1 VQQALKQRLIGAVV
15 LVALAVIFLPMLLSG
30 PVERTRV
37 DVPLDVPEEPDVI
50 DAPALPEP
58 DLPAE
63 RDPGAELASEP
74 RPLPQ
79 EAPATAGSAPAGEMP
94 VPETAGGAAADAA
107 EAPSEPSAEAAA
119 PDRPAGGFAVQVGGF
134 GSRDNALR
142 LRDRLREDDF
152 AAWVDVAEVD
162 GRTMYRVRVG
172 PVSERSEAEALA
184 QQLAEAHELP
194 GLIIAR

>member
-1 VQQALKQRLIGAVV
+1 MQQPHKQRLLGAVV
-15 LVALAVIFLPMLLSG
+15 LVALAVIFLPMLLTG

-37 DVPLDVPEEPDVI
+37 DVPLDVPEEPEAI

-74 RPLPQ
+74 RPLPD
-79 EAPATAGSAPAGEMP
+79 EAPAAGSVPPGEAGP
-94 VPETAGGAAADAA
+94 VPEAAGEPAAGDAAEPPEQAADAA
-107 EAPSEPSAEAAA
+107 
-119 PDRPAGGFAVQVGGF
+119 DTRDGGFAVQVGGF

-142 LRDRLREDDF
+142 LRDQLREDDF
-152 AAWVDVAEVD
+152 ATWVDEAEVD
-162 GRTMYRVRVG
+162 GRTVYRVRVG
-172 PVSERSEAEALA
+172 PVADRGEAEALA
-184 QQLAEAHELP
+184 QRLAEAHELP